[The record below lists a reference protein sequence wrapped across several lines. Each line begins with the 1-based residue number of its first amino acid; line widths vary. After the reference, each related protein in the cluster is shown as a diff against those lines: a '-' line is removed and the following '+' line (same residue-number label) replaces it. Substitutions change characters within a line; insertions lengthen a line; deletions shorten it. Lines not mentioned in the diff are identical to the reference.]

1 MPERETATASIGRLR
16 GVTWQ
21 WRDDAPEDAKRQP
34 GMGVIAQEVEAVFP
48 DLVIT
53 HDDGHK
59 QVDYDG
65 LIGPLCRAIG
75 ELDQRLRQL
84 QSDGE
89 TGETVASDESTDEV
103 AKAAAGSETFLDPDQ
118 VARVFPDLVS
128 TDEEGNRVI
137 AYEGL
142 LGPLIEAIKDLD
154 TRVSELE
161 ARG

>member
-1 MPERETATASIGRLR
+1 MSERGPATASIRRLR
-16 GVTWQ
+16 GVIWQ
-21 WRDDAPEDAKRQP
+21 WRQDAPEEARNQP

-48 DLVIT
+48 ELVTT
-53 HDDGHK
+53 HENGYK

-84 QSDGE
+84 HSDRRVRETMSGE
-89 TGETVASDESTDEV
+89 ESTEQV
-103 AKAAAGSETFLDPDQ
+103 AKAARGSETFLDADQ

-128 TDEEGNRVI
+128 TDEEGKPVV

-142 LGPLIEAIKDLD
+142 LGPLIEAIKELD
-154 TRVSELE
+154 ARVTALE
-161 ARG
+161 ARR